1 MGYDRR
7 IRQCLSCEFAQWV
20 DGHHVC
26 KADEARTEPRILAEQ
41 GLCPAGRFEW
51 EGVGDFAAWA
61 IHRLNLHLL
70 SHWWR
75 KLTGKV
81 CGCANRQRRW
91 NEWGRKAWGRL
102 RAAAA
107 RVAHAPTRPR
117 PSRRSS
123 SGGSGS

>member
-1 MGYDRR
+1 VSIDRN
-7 IRQCLSCEFAQWV
+7 IKTCLGCEYARWTKDQR
-20 DGHHVC
+20 HVC
-26 KADEARTEPRILAEQ
+26 AASPERTEPRILAER

-51 EGVGDFAAWA
+51 EGVGDAAAWA

-70 SHWWR
+70 AFWWR

-91 NEWGRKAWGRL
+91 NEWGRRAWGRL
-102 RAAAA
+102 RTVV
-107 RVAHAPTRPR
+107 RLAHGSPR